1 MTLYTIMP
9 QELIF
14 QMDASEFERQKQ
26 VMYDGIPLIV
36 ELTKDPA
43 YRVIR
48 VLSSDPDHYLDSRFT
63 PGSIIPIQ

>member
-14 QMDASEFERQKQ
+14 QIDVSEFERHKE

-36 ELTKDPA
+36 ELTKDPS
-43 YRVIR
+43 YKVVR
-48 VLSSDPDHYLDSRFT
+48 VLSSDPDHYLDSRFI
-63 PGSIIPIQ
+63 PGSIIPIR